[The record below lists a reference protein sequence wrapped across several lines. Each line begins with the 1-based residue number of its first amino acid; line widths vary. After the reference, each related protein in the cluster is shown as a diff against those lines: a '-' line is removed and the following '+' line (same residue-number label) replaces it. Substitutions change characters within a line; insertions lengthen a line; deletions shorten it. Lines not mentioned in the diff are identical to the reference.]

1 MESKA
6 RALRWLIGLSL
17 GIGLL
22 VVINEL
28 RIPFFLYYPRTT
40 TTVLISELFD
50 VYFFV
55 ATTSC
60 VPLALFLSRRSLSK
74 SGVLGIVAIWLAGL
88 MLLIG
93 RQAYGVPALYA
104 TVAFTAIL
112 NLTNAED
119 RRAAAVELSVCTL
132 TILVL
137 IESAALY
144 YWAVS
149 AVNPEGQ
156 FGLLSEQL
164 EANLTYSLFPLGP
177 IAMILLLFSWLW
189 IPLAMKYFQYPK
201 TSTNLT
207 HFKWSY
213 STVSNENK
221 WNRRIV
227 IAAIDLFAILSI
239 LVYVYP
245 YLAGQTWI
253 VGVDS
258 YIRYVDPTNILVGQP
273 PSKAI
278 LTSSRHGLYLVILY
292 LIQRGTGFSSFWI
305 VRFAPLFLEFAG
317 ASAVFLMVRRAGWKL
332 ELAIISAVC
341 TILWL
346 PTTLGVYAG
355 IQANWLVFVLW
366 MLFLALSFGNSKFSI
381 ATFVSQSL
389 ISTAIL
395 MIHPWTWGV
404 FFATVVAGAVVS
416 ARSTW
421 RKSSLIAVVSAVLVT
436 IPLAIAAYQFSPGMQ
451 NDIGNTLSL
460 YSFFFYHPTYS
471 LLTFQGALT
480 EVLNNWSSF
489 FPPILLL
496 ICLVGA
502 YALTSHKGIAKNYFL
517 GWTAIWCIASFLV
530 APIGFLPMNPA
541 ASETQLWRIMY
552 ASPLPFLLAMGLEK
566 CVDLSRKLDS
576 LRGTFPLSRQQPILI
591 SILFIIFSATLFVF
605 QDAFVRS
612 TIILVAVV
620 IVLLLSIRFPQ
631 YQAVRFLVI
640 AFLILVIVN
649 SAYRSLYPLL
659 LNPHNLFGSFGVG
672 D

>member
-1 MESKA
+1 MEAKA

-22 VVINEL
+22 VVVNEL

-55 ATTSC
+55 ATTAC

-74 SGVLGIVAIWLAGL
+74 SGMLGIVAIWIAGL
-88 MLLIG
+88 MLLVG
-93 RQAYGVPALYA
+93 RQAYGVPTLYA
-104 TVAFTAIL
+104 TVAFTAVL
-112 NLTNAED
+112 NLTSAED
-119 RRAAAVELSVCTL
+119 RRAATVELSVCTL

-149 AVNPEGQ
+149 ALNPEGQ
-156 FGLLSEQL
+156 VGLLSEQL

-189 IPLAMKYFQYPK
+189 IPLAMKYFLYPQ
-201 TSTNLT
+201 TTMTRNY
-207 HFKWSY
+207 FKWGNA
-213 STVSNENK
+213 TINHEGK
-221 WNRRIV
+221 WNRRVV
-227 IAAIDLFAILSI
+227 IAAVDLFAILSI

-258 YIRYVDPTNILVGQP
+258 YIRYVDPTNSLVGQP
-273 PSKAI
+273 LTNAI
-278 LTSSRHGLYLVILY
+278 FTSSRHGLYLVILY
-292 LIQRGTGFSSFWI
+292 LIQRGTGFSSFWV
-305 VRFAPLFLEFAG
+305 VRFAPLFLEFTG
-317 ASAVFLMVRRAGWKL
+317 ALAVFVMIRQAGWKL

-341 TILWL
+341 AILWL
-346 PTTLGVYAG
+346 PTTLGIYAG

-366 MLFLALSFGNSKFSI
+366 MLFLALSFRNVNFSI
-381 ATFVSQSL
+381 VAFVSQSL
-389 ISTAIL
+389 ISAAIL
-395 MIHPWTWGV
+395 LIHPWTWGV
-404 FFATVVAGAVVS
+404 FFATLVANSVIS
-416 ARSTW
+416 MRSKLM
-421 RKSSLIAVVSAVLVT
+421 KSSITTVLSAIVVTV
-436 IPLAIAAYQFSPGMQ
+436 PLGIAAYQFSPGMQ

-471 LLTFQGALT
+471 LLIFQGALT

-502 YALTSHKGIAKNYFL
+502 YSLSSHQGAAKNYIL
-517 GWTAIWCIASFLV
+517 AWTAIWCVGSFLV

-566 CVDLSRKLDS
+566 CVDLSKKLDP
-576 LRGTFPLSRQQPILI
+576 LRGTFPVSRQQPIII
-591 SILFIIFSATLFVF
+591 SVLLVVLSATLFAF
-605 QDAFVRS
+605 QDPFVRIA
-612 TIILVAVV
+612 IILVAVA

-631 YQAVRFLVI
+631 YQAVRILTI
-640 AFLILVIVN
+640 AFLVLVIVN

-672 D
+672 E